1 MPLNFEYEKYA
12 MKIKRIFYLSI
23 ISFFLMVSAYAQDK
37 SDANKVVAKMGKIL
51 NLTQQQV
58 DSLRP
63 VVTEYTAKRHQ
74 LIQNFKD
81 KGTIDKS
88 GLYIKLKQLKE
99 EENQKLSQVLTQ
111 AQIKQWTDYQTLTQI
126 MNRDEFGDIAGSP
139 YMPNESGV
147 AF

>member
-1 MPLNFEYEKYA
+1 
-12 MKIKRIFYLSI
+12 MKIKRVFYLSI
-23 ISFFLMVSAYAQDK
+23 ISFFLMVPAYAQDK
-37 SDANKVVAKMGKIL
+37 SYANKVVAKMEKVL

-58 DSLRP
+58 DLLRP
-63 VVTEYTAKRHQ
+63 IVTEYTTKRHQ

-88 GLYIKLKQLKE
+88 RLHIKLKQLEE

-111 AQIKQWTDYQTLTQI
+111 AQIKQWTGHQTLTQI
-126 MNRDEFGDIAGSP
+126 MNRDEFGDITDSP
-139 YMPNESGV
+139 DMPNESGV